1 MWFNHIGDEM
11 ERNLIEQYKDRIYK
25 IISRI
30 PYYDKEDLFQVG
42 CIGLIKAYRN
52 YDPSK
57 NVKFFSYAYKYIL
70 GEIKSYVRENR
81 NIKIS
86 RDLYKLS
93 GKIEEARNI
102 ISQKLMRNPTIDE
115 IALFLEMDPS
125 DIQQAL
131 INNYN
136 TTSLDKVVTDDENDA
151 CLYDI
156 IPDIENMSKEDLLDL
171 KESIDKL
178 DDNSKKLI
186 ELRYVGN
193 YTQSETANIMG
204 MTQVQVSRKES
215 KVLQKLYQEIA

>member
-1 MWFNHIGDEM
+1 M

-151 CLYDI
+151 CLYDV

>member
-1 MWFNHIGDEM
+1 M

-151 CLYDI
+151 CLYDV

-171 KESIDKL
+171 KESLDKL

>member
-1 MWFNHIGDEM
+1 
-11 ERNLIEQYKDRIYK
+11 
-25 IISRI
+25 
-30 PYYDKEDLFQVG
+30 
-42 CIGLIKAYRN
+42 
-52 YDPSK
+52 
-57 NVKFFSYAYKYIL
+57 
-70 GEIKSYVRENR
+70 
-81 NIKIS
+81 
-86 RDLYKLS
+86 
-93 GKIEEARNI
+93 
-102 ISQKLMRNPTIDE
+102 MRNPTIDE

-151 CLYDI
+151 CLYDV

>member
-1 MWFNHIGDEM
+1 M

>member
-151 CLYDI
+151 CLYDV

>member
-1 MWFNHIGDEM
+1 M

-81 NIKIS
+81 NIKVS

-151 CLYDI
+151 CLYDV

-186 ELRYVGN
+186 KLRYVGN

>member
-1 MWFNHIGDEM
+1 M

-70 GEIKSYVRENR
+70 GEIKTYVRENR
-81 NIKIS
+81 NIKVS

-115 IALFLEMDPS
+115 IALFLEMDPN

-151 CLYDI
+151 CLYDV